1 MAFQAT
7 KGALRRR
14 PEAPVEALPGSEGT
28 RTRMLS
34 NAVVARNNV
43 EGYANEI
50 GKLWGEVQQKFLT
63 IGRYLILAKEKLE
76 HGEFERMVSTMLP
89 FGRNVAHRLR
99 VVAAAVEQGRLPEE
113 ALPRSY
119 TVAYGLVILSEQEF
133 EEARRRELIRPTLT
147 NRELCEFRHEIRQPV
162 GEERRTHLMRERE
175 KLASEME
182 KLRERMEEI
191 ERELSGPVT
200 IDGYA
205 EEQAA

>member
-14 PEAPVEALPGSEGT
+14 PEAPAEALPGSEGT
-28 RTRMLS
+28 RARMLS
-34 NAVVARNNV
+34 NAVVARNNA

-50 GKLWGEVQQKFLT
+50 GKLWGEAQQKFLT

-99 VVAAAVEQGRLPEE
+99 VVAAAVDQGRLPEE

-133 EEARRRELIRPTLT
+133 KEARRRELIRPTLT
-147 NRELCEFRHEIRQPV
+147 NRELDHFRREIRQPV
-162 GEERRTHLMRERE
+162 GEERHTHLMRERE
-175 KLASEME
+175 KLVYEME

-200 IDGYA
+200 IDGHA

>member
-14 PEAPVEALPGSEGT
+14 PATPSEALPGSEGT
-28 RTRMLS
+28 RARILS
-34 NAVVARNNV
+34 NTVVARNNA

-50 GKLWGEVQQKFLT
+50 GKLWGEAQQKFLT

-99 VVAAAVEQGRLPEE
+99 VVAAAVDQGRLLEE

-119 TVAYGLVILSEQEF
+119 TVAYGLVILSEREF

-147 NRELCEFRHEIRQPV
+147 SRELDLFRREIRQPV
-162 GEERRTHLMRERE
+162 GVERRSVVLREGV
-175 KLASEME
+175 KVVYEMV

-191 ERELSGPVT
+191 ERELGGSVT
-200 IDGYA
+200 VRRQSI
-205 EEQAA
+205 

>member
-1 MAFQAT
+1 MVFQTT

-28 RTRMLS
+28 RARMLS
-34 NAVVARNNV
+34 NAVVARNNT

-50 GKLWGEVQQKFLT
+50 GKLWGEAQQKFLT

-133 EEARRRELIRPTLT
+133 EEVYRPRLMGHLVAAYAARAAVESWS
-147 NRELCEFRHEIRQPV
+147 C
-162 GEERRTHLMRERE
+162 
-175 KLASEME
+175 
-182 KLRERMEEI
+182 RMALGGLNPCRSI
-191 ERELSGPVT
+191 SQVVL
-200 IDGYA
+200 
-205 EEQAA
+205 

>member
-7 KGALRRR
+7 KGVLRRR
-14 PEAPVEALPGSEGT
+14 PEAPVETLPGSEGT
-28 RTRMLS
+28 RARMLS
-34 NAVVARNNV
+34 NAVVARNNA

-50 GKLWGEVQQKFLT
+50 GKLWGEAQQKFLT

-99 VVAAAVEQGRLPEE
+99 VIAAAVEQGRLPEE

-147 NRELCEFRHEIRQPV
+147 NRELYEFRHELRQPV

-175 KLASEME
+175 KLAFEME
-182 KLRERMEEI
+182 KLRGRMEEI
-191 ERELSGPVT
+191 ERELGGPVT
-200 IDGYA
+200 IDGHA